1 MCNKYHH
8 RLFSPLSQCEWFKI
22 TIWFLKDF
30 FYFYK
35 RRGKF
40 LHFLLR
46 RLSTIRVISKQC
58 LNIFVFWVVLS
69 NEDICYDYS
78 CTTVCSLVSTVVCSV
93 SNVAATV
100 CCVPREPE
108 YWWYD
113 ASCCLSRCTCTLFVL
128 FVAL

>member
-1 MCNKYHH
+1 MIQNNNLISE
-8 RLFSPLSQCEWFKI
+8 RF
-22 TIWFLKDF
+22 
-30 FYFYK
+30 
-35 RRGKF
+35 
-40 LHFLLR
+40 FLL
-46 RLSTIRVISKQC
+46 LQ
-58 LNIFVFWVVLS
+58 VVLS

-93 SNVAATV
+93 SDVAATV